1 MSDFPTGSVGEMI
14 VWLIGVF
21 IIMLVASF
29 GVEALLYLITCIPQ
43 VLSMVMI
50 KWISLKNGKRK
61 PKRLSLNTKK
71 EIVVTKYIRKI
82 AYASDVNMR

>member
-50 KWISLKNGKRK
+50 K
-61 PKRLSLNTKK
+61 
-71 EIVVTKYIRKI
+71 
-82 AYASDVNMR
+82 